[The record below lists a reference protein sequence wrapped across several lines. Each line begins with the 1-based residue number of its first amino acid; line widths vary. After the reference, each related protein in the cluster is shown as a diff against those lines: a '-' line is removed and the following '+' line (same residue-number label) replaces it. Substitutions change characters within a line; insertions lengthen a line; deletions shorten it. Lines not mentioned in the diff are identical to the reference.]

1 MDKNINYILNTNS
14 AKTPLGDGGFR
25 YVSYLWDDAIAAELE
40 GDEVA
45 LLVYRSNLL
54 GADLRLTNYG
64 GGNTSCKAMAKDP
77 ITGKETEVMWV
88 KGSGGD
94 LGTMKRNGLA
104 ALYVD
109 KLRSLKNVYRGIEFE
124 DEMVELFNHCIY
136 DLASKA
142 PSIDTPLHGFLPFKH
157 IDHLHPDAAIAIAA
171 AKDGEKIT
179 KELFGGTIGW
189 VKWQKPGFEL
199 GLMLKQCLD
208 ENPGIRGIMLGSHGL
223 FTWGDTAYESYIN
236 TLQVIELCA
245 QYLENNYGKKG
256 ETFGGQKIASLPKTE
271 RISKA
276 AELAPVL
283 RGLCSRGG
291 SNSPLGV
298 GSMIGHFTDDDRV
311 LEFIN
316 SNDLERLAPLG
327 TSCPD
332 HFLRTKISPLVL
344 NLNTKEDLSDPAII
358 KEKINPLFDA
368 YRIMYTEYYNTCK
381 HSNSPAIRDANPVVI
396 LYPGVGMFTF
406 AKDKQ
411 TARVAAEF
419 YTNAI
424 NVMKGAEAI
433 SEYTSLRRQEAF
445 NIEYWLLEEAKL
457 QRMPKPK
464 SLSGRVALV
473 TGSAG
478 GIGKAIAKKFAEE
491 GACVIINDINEE
503 RLQTAMDEF
512 VQLFGKDAAASVML
526 DVTNN
531 NTIETAL
538 AATAI
543 AFGGVDIVVNNAGIS
558 ISKSI
563 ADHSIED
570 WDKLYN
576 ILVKGQFLVS
586 KMAVEVMRKQG
597 FGGDIVNIVSKN
609 SIVAGPNNAGYG
621 SAKAAQ
627 AHLSRLMAAEL
638 GVDKI
643 RVNTV
648 NPDAVIADSNIW
660 AGGWAEGRAKAY
672 GITVEELP
680 AYYAKRTLL
689 NETILPEDIANA
701 CFVFVGGLLKKS
713 TGNTLNVDGGVAT
726 AFLR

>member
-1 MDKNINYILNTNS
+1 MSVQTAQFKN
-14 AKTPLGDGGFR
+14 
-25 YVSYLWDDAIAAELE
+25 VSYLWDEKEAAKLA

-54 GADLRLTNYG
+54 GTDLRLTNYG
-64 GGNTSCKAMAKDP
+64 GGNTSCKVMSKDP
-77 ITGKETEVMWV
+77 ITGKETEVMWI

-94 LGTMKRNGLA
+94 LGSMKRNGLA

-109 KLRSLKNVYRGIEFE
+109 RLRSLTNVYRGIKYE

-136 DLASKA
+136 DLSSKA

-171 AKDGEKIT
+171 AKDGKKIT
-179 KELFGGTIGW
+179 QELFNRTIGW
-189 VKWQKPGFEL
+189 VDWQRPGFDL
-199 GLMLKQCLD
+199 GLKLKECLD
-208 ENPGIRGIMLGSHGL
+208 ANPGIRGIMLGSHGL

-236 TLQVIELCA
+236 SLEVIERCA
-245 QYLENNYGKKG
+245 QYLETPPSLKG
-256 ETFGGQKIASLPKTE
+256 QQKREVFGGQKISSLPKEE
-271 RISKA
+271 RLKKA
-276 AELAPVL
+276 AALAPIL
-283 RGLCSRGG
+283 RGFC
-291 SNSPLGV
+291 SNSDVAQVPPLAGR
-298 GSMIGHFTDDDRV
+298 GAGGIGHFTDDERV
-311 LEFIN
+311 LQFIN
-316 SNDLERLAPLG
+316 SNDLEKMAPMG

-344 NLNTKEDLSDPAII
+344 NLSTNDNISDTAAI
-358 KEKINPLFDA
+358 KQKLKPQFDA
-368 YRIMYTEYYNTCK
+368 YRKMYADYYDTCK
-381 HSNSPAIRDANPVVI
+381 HANSPAMRDANPVVI

-419 YTNAI
+419 YINAI
-424 NVMKGAEAI
+424 NVMKGAEAV
-433 SEYTSLRRQEAF
+433 SAYTSLPRQEAF

-464 SLSGRVALV
+464 PLSGRVALV

-491 GACVIINDINEE
+491 GACVIINDINQE
-503 RLQTAMDEF
+503 RLNSTKEEF
-512 VQLFGKDAAASVML
+512 IQKFGKDVVRSTVLNVTDAAG
-526 DVTNN
+526 
-531 NTIETAL
+531 IEK
-538 AATAI
+538 AI
-543 AFGGVDIVVNNAGIS
+543 NEACLAFGGVDIVVNNAGIS

-563 ADHSIED
+563 AEHTIEE
-570 WDKLYN
+570 WDRLYD
-576 ILVKGQFLVS
+576 ILVKGQFIVS
-586 KMAVEVMRKQG
+586 QKVIEVMRKQG

-609 SIVAGPNNAGYG
+609 AVVAGPNNPGYG

-627 AHLSRLMAAEL
+627 AHLSRLMATEL
-638 GVDKI
+638 GADKI

-660 AGGWAEGRAKAY
+660 ANGWAEGRAKAY
-672 GITVEELP
+672 GVSVEELP

-689 NETILPEDIANA
+689 NEVILPEDIANA
-701 CFVFVGGLLKKS
+701 CFVFVSGLLNKS
-713 TGNTLNVDGGVAT
+713 TGNAINVDGGVAMG
-726 AFLR
+726 FYR